1 MFTDRSW
8 PGGANRAMSPDDVA
22 PSTPARR
29 PTGRTDPQLS
39 DATVCILALSVMLIR
54 DCSAQRGTHAIN
66 IFLRH
71 PWKQR
76 QAHGASPNVFSVRE
90 IAGLV
95 PKLSED
101 LKQMHRRI
109 VRADPDASIPHS
121 RDKQPAGRPPWQ

>member
-1 MFTDRSW
+1 MVT
-8 PGGANRAMSPDDVA
+8 PIIPTYTSPNTGYA
-22 PSTPARR
+22 STA
-29 PTGRTDPQLS
+29 
-39 DATVCILALSVMLIR
+39 ATVCILALDVMLIR

-71 PWKQR
+71 SWKQR

-109 VRADPDASIPHS
+109 VRANPDASIPHS
-121 RDKQPAGRPPWQ
+121 RDKQPAGVPIGNKT